1 VGELPTN
8 GRRSSNLLAYG
19 NKDSEEALKV
29 DVDEPSITE
38 SMLNDQSV
46 QTAAKGA
53 EVGDLFEYKIEQP
66 VTVNRD
72 RSALIPIIQTHMEG
86 ERVAIYNESVK
97 QDRPFSG
104 VMLKNNTDL
113 TLESGSMT
121 VLDGDAYAGEALM
134 ERLKPKEERL
144 VSFALDLATHVNV
157 RDKSDRQPARIVK
170 VVNGVLQVHYF
181 QAEQKTYE
189 VSNQTDKPK
198 VMYIEFPIRQGWELT
213 ADTMK
218 PYDTTQKYY
227 RFRVEL
233 KPSENKQVVIGLR
246 QALVDRYQ
254 IASLSRNDLELF
266 VQKKYIDENARA
278 KLAEIMD
285 LRQKMAD
292 VDERIG
298 SLNVERQSI
307 ESDQKRYRENIESL
321 SKTPESKTLI
331 ERYIAKANDQET
343 RLEEMEKQR
352 RSFEQEKLQLTNQLG
367 TAINHFEMKEQT
379 LSEVTSTTSSQ

>member
-1 VGELPTN
+1 VHDAHYRPMVLDQRDVHSELAIA
-8 GRRSSNLLAYG
+8 RHELF
-19 NKDSEEALKV
+19 
-29 DVDEPSITE
+29 
-38 SMLNDQSV
+38 
-46 QTAAKGA
+46 GA
-53 EVGDLFEYKIEQP
+53 IQRIDQP

-72 RSALIPIIQTHMEG
+72 RSALIPIIQTHMQG
-86 ERVAIYNESVK
+86 ERVAIYNEGVR

-104 VMLKNNTDL
+104 VMLKNDTAL

-144 VSFALDLATHVNV
+144 VSFALDLGTHVNI
-157 RDKSDRQPARIVK
+157 RDKTDRQPARIVK

-198 VMYIEFPIRQGWELT
+198 VMYIEFPIRHGWELT
-213 ADTMK
+213 AETIK

-233 KPSENKQVVIGLR
+233 KPSENKQIVIGLT
-246 QALVDRYQ
+246 QPLVDQYQ
-254 IASLSRNDLELF
+254 IASLSRNDIELF
-266 VQKKYIDENARA
+266 VQRRYIDEDAKA
-278 KLAEIMD
+278 KLMRIMD
-285 LRQKMAD
+285 LRQKMA
-292 VDERIG
+292 EIEQQIG
-298 SLNVERQSI
+298 TLNVERQSI
-307 ESDQKRYRENIESL
+307 EADQRRYRENIESL
-321 SKTPESKTLI
+321 SKTPEAKTLI

-352 RSFEQEKLQLTNQLG
+352 KSFEQEKQQLASQLG
-367 TAINHFEMKEQT
+367 SAINGFEMKDQT

>member
-1 VGELPTN
+1 MAGA
-8 GRRSSNLLAYG
+8 GS
-19 NKDSEEALKV
+19 KDSGATIKTE
-29 DVDEPSITE
+29 VDEPSITE

-46 QTAAKGA
+46 QTAAKGS

-72 RSALIPIIQTHMEG
+72 RSALIPIIQTHMGG
-86 ERVAIYNESVK
+86 ERVAIYNESVR

-104 VMLKNNTDL
+104 VMLKNDTNL

-170 VVNGVLQVHYF
+170 VVDGVLQVHYF

-189 VSNQTDKPK
+189 VSNQSDKPK
-198 VMYIEFPIRQGWELT
+198 VMFIEFPIRRGWELT
-213 ADTMK
+213 ADTIK
-218 PYDTTQKYY
+218 PYDTTQTYY

-233 KPSENKQVVIGLR
+233 APSESKQIVIGLT
-246 QALVDRYQ
+246 QPLVDRYQ
-254 IASLSRNDLELF
+254 VSSLSRNDIELF
-266 VQKKYIDENARA
+266 VQRRYIDQDARA
-278 KLAEIMD
+278 KLLQIMD

-292 VDERIG
+292 VEQRLG
-298 SLNVERQSI
+298 ALNVERQSI
-307 ESDQKRYRENIESL
+307 EADQRRYRENIESL
-321 SKTPESKTLI
+321 SKTPEAKTLI
-331 ERYIAKANDQET
+331 ERYISKANDQET

-352 RSFEQEKLQLTNQLG
+352 KSFEQERQQLASQLG
-367 TAINHFEMKEQT
+367 TAIGTFEMKEQN
-379 LSEVTSTTSSQ
+379 LSEITSTNK